1 MRTNKTRGIVYTQPR
16 KELDPDV
23 ALLLGLHAGDG
34 WLSDK
39 WGISCRPDDKAMFLH
54 IIDLVRNILGVEP
67 IKPVKCPAGKAI
79 MIRSGQP
86 QALAFFRSY
95 GFPQGRKTGTV
106 QVPTQILESNDKGV
120 VKAFLCG
127 LFSTDGCFS
136 FQVNRGPRVEIQVKS
151 KKLRDGFICLA
162 SKLGF
167 SFRAYAYL
175 PPRGKNKSPL
185 QVAYTTQTNQVVRW
199 MEEIGSIKD
208 AHIKRYQDWK
218 TINRMS
224 S

>member
-1 MRTNKTRGIVYTQPR
+1 MPYQRTIYHAPL
-16 KELDPDV
+16 KELNEDA

-39 WGISCRPDDKAMFLH
+39 WGITCGEDDTVMFFRVME
-54 IIDLVRNILGVEP
+54 LVKNVLGVEP
-67 IKPVKCPAGKAI
+67 IKPVKCPAGKAV

-86 QALAFFRSY
+86 QALAFFRGY
-95 GFPQGRKTGTV
+95 GFPQGRKAGSV
-106 QVPTQILESNDKGV
+106 GVPKQILESNNEIIL
-120 VKAFLCG
+120 KAFLRG

-151 KKLRDGFICLA
+151 EKLRDDFVSLA
-162 SKLGF
+162 GRLGF
-167 SFRAYAYL
+167 SFRTYAYL
-175 PPRGKNKSPL
+175 PPKGKNKSPL
-185 QVAYTTQTNQVVRW
+185 QVAYTTQRKQVIRW
-199 MEEIGSIKD
+199 MGEVGSIKD

>member
-1 MRTNKTRGIVYTQPR
+1 VYNQPR
-16 KELDPDV
+16 KGLDPDV

-39 WGISCRPDDKAMFLH
+39 WGISCGQDDTAMSLR
-54 IIDLVRNILGVEP
+54 IMELVRKVLGVEP

-86 QALAFFRSY
+86 QALAFFRGY
-95 GFPQGRKTGTV
+95 GFPQGRKAGSV
-106 QVPTQILESNDKGV
+106 GVPKQILESNNESV
-120 VKAFLCG
+120 LKAFLRG

-151 KKLRDGFICLA
+151 KKLRDDFVSLA
-162 SKLGF
+162 GSLGF
-167 SFRAYAYL
+167 SFREYAYL
-175 PPRGKNKSPL
+175 PPNGKNKSPL
-185 QVAYTTQTNQVVRW
+185 QVAYTTQRKQVIRW
-199 MEEIGSIKD
+199 MEEVGSIKD